1 MAAVAES
8 FFGTHLYARER
19 GETSLLDEPGFEVRR
34 AGGSVHTLQMWGRLR
49 PGWSGSLAE
58 GLSANRASLVRGF
71 ARKFG
76 AMRWLAEFTL
86 ERTPGGSDLLG
97 LDYLE
102 LAARPLPSGRR
113 RPIRLSG
120 FKLAPSPKHG
130 GSLLLEIEGEDEVGF
145 LGALLMRL
153 AFLSLFP
160 EELHI
165 DTRDGR
171 ALDRLHLVGIGRSQP
186 TAATAEALEA
196 MLEGLVRAR

>member
-1 MAAVAES
+1 MTAAADS
-8 FFGTHLYARER
+8 FFGFGESGRPREL
-19 GETSLLDEPGFEVRR
+19 SVLDESGFEIRR
-34 AGGSVHTLQMWGRLR
+34 AEEGRFTLQLWGRLR
-49 PGWSGSLAE
+49 PGWSGGLAE
-58 GLSANRASLVRGF
+58 ALSAQRVSLVRGF

-86 ERTPGGSDLLG
+86 ERTDGAADPLA

-102 LAARPLPSGRR
+102 LAARPLPSGWR
-113 RPIRLSG
+113 RPIRLES
-120 FKLAPSPKHG
+120 FKLLPSAKHG
-130 GSLLLEIEGEDEVGF
+130 GSLLLEIHGDDEVGF

-171 ALDRLHLVGIGRSQP
+171 VRDRFHLVGIGKSRPSD
-186 TAATAEALEA
+186 AAAAALET
-196 MLEGLVRAR
+196 MLRGLVRAR

>member
-1 MAAVAES
+1 MAAAADA
-8 FFGTHLYARER
+8 FFGATRGGR
-19 GETSLLDEPGFEVRR
+19 SGETSILDEPGFEIRR
-34 AGGSVHTLQMWGRLR
+34 ADGGQFTLQLWGRLR

-58 GLSANRASLVRGF
+58 ALSGQRVSLVRGF

-76 AMRWLAEFTL
+76 AMRWLAEFNL
-86 ERTPGGSDLLG
+86 ARTEGAADPLG

-102 LAARPLPSGRR
+102 LAGRPLPSGWR
-113 RPIRLSG
+113 RPIRLDS
-120 FKLAPSPKHG
+120 FKLLPSAKHG
-130 GSLLLEIEGEDEVGF
+130 GSLLLEVEGDDEVGF

-171 ALDRLHLVGIGRSQP
+171 VHDRFHLVGIGKSRPSES
-186 TAATAEALEA
+186 AGEALET
-196 MLEGLVRAR
+196 MLQGLVRAR